1 MHPCHRH
8 GFAGPQA
15 VAGDSQRQTHPRVD
29 TLVCCGCETA
39 WLAGRFTCR
48 GGKIWESP
56 GSVKGGFRRFFAKIL
71 DFGLRLTLCSLRA
84 AMLNSG
90 YGIRRIVCHWIQN
103 DLSRQHAKIPTMS
116 RRGTVKNSEPMPR
129 RSLPTPLV
137 LVLSLAGGVILGT
150 AAYTVRHWL
159 VPAAQVAAD
168 RKATSTSPPTV
179 ANSTEPPGQ
188 APEGMVWI
196 PGGEFSMG
204 CADPTLCVDGGHEK
218 MPDARPIHRVFVD
231 GFWMDKTDVT
241 NEQFAKFVAATGYVT
256 IAEQTPKA
264 EDFPG
269 VPPENI
275 DVVPGSMVFTP
286 TPGPV
291 PLNNLLQWWRYE
303 HGANWRHPE
312 GPKTDIRRR
321 EKYPVVQ
328 IAFPDAVAYAKWAGK
343 RLPTEAEWE
352 FAARGGLA
360 GKVYAWGDDFHPD
373 GRYMANTFQ
382 GTFPVKDTGKD
393 GFAGIAPVAQFPP
406 NGYGLY
412 DMSGNVWQWCSDWYR
427 PDYYEALSAA
437 GRAARNPQGPEAPF
451 DPAEPTQAKRVH
463 RGGSF
468 LCTDQYCTR
477 YMVGTRGKGE
487 INTAS
492 NHVGFR
498 CVMPATAR

>member
-1 MHPCHRH
+1 MN
-8 GFAGPQA
+8 
-15 VAGDSQRQTHPRVD
+15 
-29 TLVCCGCETA
+29 
-39 WLAGRFTCR
+39 
-48 GGKIWESP
+48 
-56 GSVKGGFRRFFAKIL
+56 RRA
-71 DFGLRLTLCSLRA
+71 T
-84 AMLNSG
+84 
-90 YGIRRIVCHWIQN
+90 
-103 DLSRQHAKIPTMS
+103 T
-116 RRGTVKNSEPMPR
+116 KNSELRPR
-129 RSLPTPLV
+129 RSLPTALV
-137 LVLSLAGGVILGT
+137 LVMSLAAGGILGT
-150 AAYTVRHWL
+150 GAYAVRHWF
-159 VPAAQVAAD
+159 VSAD
-168 RKATSTSPPTV
+168 
-179 ANSTEPPGQ
+179 
-188 APEGMVWI
+188 PEGMVWI

-218 MPDARPIHRVFVD
+218 MPDARPIHRVYVD

-269 VPPENI
+269 APLEYLVA
-275 DVVPGSMVFTP
+275 GSTVFTP

-291 PLNNLLQWWRYE
+291 PLNDYLQWWRYE

-312 GPKTDIRRR
+312 GPKSDIKGR

-328 IAFPDAVAYAKWAGK
+328 IAYPDAVAYAKWAGK

-360 GKVYAWGDDFHPD
+360 GKVYAWGDDFHPN
-373 GRYMANTFQ
+373 GKYMANTFQ
-382 GTFPVKDTGKD
+382 GTFPVKDTGED

-412 DMSGNVWQWCSDWYR
+412 DMSGNIWQWCSDWYR

-437 GRAARNPQGPEAPF
+437 SRVARNPQGPDTPF

-492 NHVGFR
+492 NHLGFR
-498 CVMPATAR
+498 CVMPATPR